1 MAKDGEF
8 DLVIER
14 AIRAADEP
22 NQTTQQQIGESEEHR
37 LDLP

>member
-1 MAKDGEF
+1 MAKDSEF

-14 AIRAADEP
+14 AIRGADEP
-22 NQTTQQQIGESEEHR
+22 NQTTQQQIDESEEHV